1 MLVELNNILHS
12 EAFMQSS
19 IISTIKRLN
28 DIVEC
33 FTHLTQIVKIYDKRT
48 ILKHLLKQGKLFL
61 DTFVKKVM
69 PILNI
74 NFKQHHEDIV
84 GLLKILQQSTRIFQ
98 VSIFI
103 DDNKTIII
111 FIIFLN

>member
-1 MLVELNNILHS
+1 MLVELNNTLQLGT
-12 EAFMQSS
+12 FMQTSVS
-19 IISTIKRLN
+19 STIKRLN
-28 DIVEC
+28 DVVDC

-74 NFKQHHEDIV
+74 HFRQYRDDIV

-98 VSIFI
+98 V
-103 DDNKTIII
+103 N
-111 FIIFLN
+111 